1 VALALIIVAELAFAP
16 PAVAHLLLQ
25 HLFFLG
31 ARNAFEP
38 SSHLRV
44 GFRLTG
50 LAPLADPA
58 EELGGVEGAV
68 AAVDE
73 RRRHAVLEFQIAD
86 VATLAAARGVPDAG
100 RRAHALHHAA
110 ADKPHDVDVVR
121 PLIQHDAMAHR
132 ELVLPA
138 RAVHELVVVPRVDHA
153 QLAELAAG
161 HDLANFP
168 DRRVEAVR
176 MAAEELD
183 A

>member
-1 VALALIIVAELAFAP
+1 MALALPVVAELAFSPA
-16 PAVAHLLLQ
+16 AVAHLLLQ

-38 SSHLRV
+38 SSHFGV

-58 EELGGVEGAV
+58 EELRGVEEAV

-86 VATLAAARGVPDAG
+86 VATLVAARGVPDAG

-110 ADKPHDVDVVR
+110 PDNPHAVDVGR
-121 PLIQHDAMAHR
+121 PLIQHDAVAHR
-132 ELVLPA
+132 ELVLHA
-138 RAVHELVVVPRVDHA
+138 RAVHEL
-153 QLAELAAG
+153 
-161 HDLANFP
+161 
-168 DRRVEAVR
+168 DRKSV
-176 MAAEELD
+176 
-183 A
+183 